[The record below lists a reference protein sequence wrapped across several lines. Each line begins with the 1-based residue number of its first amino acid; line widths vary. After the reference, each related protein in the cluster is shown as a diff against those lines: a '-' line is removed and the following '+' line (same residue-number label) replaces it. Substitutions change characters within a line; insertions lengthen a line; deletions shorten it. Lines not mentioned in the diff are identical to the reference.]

1 VNSTGEVDTLRIAEA
16 SARVE
21 ESVRVEELS
30 SESELGLALIVWRK
44 QEGLRWR
51 GIR

>member
-16 SARVE
+16 SARVD

-30 SESELGLALIVWRK
+30 SESELGLELIVWRK